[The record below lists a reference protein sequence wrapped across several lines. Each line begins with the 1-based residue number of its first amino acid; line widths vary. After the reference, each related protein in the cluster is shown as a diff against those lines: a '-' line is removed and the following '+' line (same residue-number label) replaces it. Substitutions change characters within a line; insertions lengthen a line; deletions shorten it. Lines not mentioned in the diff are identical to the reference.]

1 MSVLVDFADWSE
13 LVLLHALHVFGAAN
27 APINPALLSL
37 NLSAN
42 MAELARRTNVNVHN
56 PVSILLP
63 ATFNHLSLLSLTI
76 KPLSPLRRY
85 VATSARTQEDG
96 KCGVLGKPLLIV
108 AAMKINLMR
117 RLSASINQDGLF
129 HDPLVLFDWFFLQ
142 DRLVD
147 DDEYR
152 DQPVPIILLH
162 EFRHLRKARRD
173 GLFGE
178 RRQT

>member
-13 LVLLHALHVFGAAN
+13 LVLLHVLHVFGAAN
-27 APINPALLSL
+27 APIDPALLSL

-76 KPLSPLRRY
+76 KPLSPLRRH
-85 VATSARTQEDG
+85 VAASARTQEDG
-96 KCGVLGKPLLIV
+96 KYGVLGKPLLIV

-129 HDPLVLFDWFFLQ
+129 HHPLVLFDWFFLQ

-152 DQPVPIILLH
+152 NQTVPIILLH

-173 GLFGE
+173 GLFSE